1 MYCYKCGKMI
11 KDTAKFCN
19 GCGAKTPLFDTSQAE
34 SVPETN
40 TSCPVPPVADV
51 TPKNEPLPA
60 PQAAPVAET
69 KPAPQAAPAPATA
82 ESGKIAELQWECEY
96 CGTINPYKDMFCGN
110 CFKNREKN
118 NQVII
123 NYNRSYTRE
132 TASERKSDWKC
143 KYCGTV
149 NQKNADF
156 CKDCG
161 KYR

>member
-19 GCGAKTPLFDTSQAE
+19 GCGAKTPLFDTLQAE

-40 TSCPVPPVADV
+40 TSCPAPSVADV

-60 PQAAPVAET
+60 PQAAPAT
-69 KPAPQAAPAPATA
+69 APAERREIT
-82 ESGKIAELQWECEY
+82 EFQWECEY

-110 CFKNREKN
+110 CFKNREKSN
-118 NQVII
+118 RVIM
-123 NYNRSYTRE
+123 NYNRSYAHE
-132 TASERKSDWKC
+132 TAPERKSDWKC